1 MGKLKCVGEAFGGFP
16 AIDKTRVEKAANEHF
31 VQSKET
37 VVTNRQERASNPIES
52 VFDAAAAVERG
63 ALNEDAFKR
72 VIAIERKR
80 TERSKSPFVLML
92 LEVTNHQH
100 LEKTKRALECIVAAL
115 LASCRD
121 TDLVGWYKEGSIIGV
136 MFTGL
141 VVNDK
146 NSILSAIL
154 SRVSDTLRSEL
165 SFEQFSQISI
175 SFHIF
180 PDDWENDKPGRP
192 SNSAL
197 YPDLTNHD
205 GSRKSLLIMKR
216 AIDLLGSGV
225 LTLLCL
231 PLFVII
237 ALAVRIS
244 SKGPILF
251 RQERIGQ
258 FGQSFT
264 FLKFRSMYVNNDHSV
279 HQEFVTKL
287 IAQNDEAQVEGAG
300 KPRVYKI
307 KNDNRVTPIGRFLRR
322 TSLDELP
329 QLINVLLGDMSLV
342 GPRPPIPYELAA
354 YQIWHRRR
362 VLEVKPGITGLWQVT
377 GRSRVKFDEMVRL
390 DLRYAT
396 TWTPWLDLK
405 ILLWTPLAVIKGSGA
420 Y

>member
-1 MGKLKCVGEAFGGFP
+1 M
-16 AIDKTRVEKAANEHF
+16 
-31 VQSKET
+31 
-37 VVTNRQERASNPIES
+37 VVTMHQERVAKLADS
-52 VFDAAAAVERG
+52 VFDSIPAVERG
-63 ALNEDAFKR
+63 ALNEETFKR

-92 LEVTNHQH
+92 LEVANHQN
-100 LEKTKRALECIVAAL
+100 LEKTKRALECIVNAL
-115 LASCRD
+115 VASCRD
-121 TDLVGWYKEGSIIGV
+121 TDLVGWYKEQSVVGV

-141 VVNDK
+141 VISDK

-154 SRVSDTLRSEL
+154 NRVSETLRNEL
-165 SFEQFSQISI
+165 TFEQFSQISI
-175 SFHIF
+175 SFHLF
-180 PDDWENDKPGRP
+180 PDDWEDDKPGRP

-197 YPDLTNHD
+197 YPDLTNHNTN
-205 GSRKSLLIMKR
+205 RKSLLIMKR
-216 AIDLLGSGV
+216 SIDILGSAMI
-225 LTLLCL
+225 TLICG
-231 PLFVII
+231 PLFFAI
-237 ALAVRIS
+237 AIAIKFT

-279 HQEFVTKL
+279 HREFVTKL
-287 IAQNDEAQVEGAG
+287 ISEEANVGKSSEAG
-300 KPRVYKI
+300 QGVYKMT
-307 KNDNRVTPIGRFLRR
+307 NDKRITRIGRFLRR

-329 QLINVLLGDMSLV
+329 QFINVLRGDMSLV

-354 YQIWHRRR
+354 YQTWHRRR

-396 TWTPWLDLK
+396 QWSPWLDLK
-405 ILLWTPLAVIKGSGA
+405 ILVRTPFAVIRGSGA